1 MSEHEVSLP
10 LMPEDLKREL
20 ESNDPPKL
28 LDVRE
33 DEELAICKLN
43 NTYHIPLGE
52 LLDRVS
58 ELNPED
64 NLVVYCRSGAR
75 SASATAYLL
84 KRGFK
89 RVRNLETGINGW
101 SRTVDSTVAL
111 Y

>member
-1 MSEHEVSLP
+1 MSELERP
-10 LMPEDLKREL
+10 LMPEALKL
-20 ESNDPPKL
+20 EMESKNPPKL

-33 DEELAICKLN
+33 DDELLICKLN

-58 ELNPED
+58 ELNPD
-64 NLVVYCRSGAR
+64 DDLVVYCRSGAR

-101 SRTVDSTVAL
+101 SRTVDASVSL